1 MDSKTPA
8 VALQNVGRMYH
19 MYERPQDRLKQ
30 AFLWGRKRL
39 YREFW
44 ALRDIS
50 LEVRPGEAF
59 GIIGRNGSG
68 KSTLLQI
75 IAGTLRPSEGTV
87 RVEGRSAALLELGSG
102 FHPQF
107 SGRENVYV
115 NGAILG
121 LSRAEIDRKLPE
133 IEAFAEIGEFIDQP
147 LTTYS
152 SGMVVRLAFAVQ
164 VVVEPDVLIIDEAL
178 SVGDVFFQQKCFK
191 KIREILSRG
200 TTLLLVSHDLS
211 AVQNV
216 CNRVLVLD
224 AGRTIF
230 QGDAPQAIARYYE
243 MVGAVLPAL
252 AGEETAAP
260 TAADSHDSVSIAAVR
275 ERNILDP
282 ASPSRHG
289 PRGLEIAAARV
300 SGEDGRDLR
309 AVDMGG
315 RVGFELLVRAN
326 RDVARPNVGIELFNR
341 FGTLV
346 FATGALQQGQTLPP
360 MNEGDELFVRFEIEF
375 AVEPGEYT
383 FALAAAT
390 VAISPNPNV
399 GIFEDRF
406 EGMGPLAVHANP
418 EVLHPFY
425 GVARLPT
432 DTRWQI
438 REGGCPPSRSTT
450 SVQRKEE

>member
-1 MDSKTPA
+1 MESKPA
-8 VALQNVGRMYH
+8 VVVENVGRMYH

-44 ALRDIS
+44 ALRNVSIA
-50 LEVRPGEAF
+50 VPPGEAF

-75 IAGTLRPSEGTV
+75 IAGTLRPSQGSV
-87 RVEGRSAALLELGSG
+87 RVTGRSAALLELGSG

-121 LSRAEIDRKLPE
+121 LSRSEIDRKLPE

-191 KIREILSRG
+191 KIREILARG

-211 AVQNV
+211 AVQNL
-216 CNRVLVLD
+216 CDRVLLLD
-224 AGRTIF
+224 GGQTIF

-243 MVGAVLPAL
+243 MVGAVLPAM
-252 AGEETAAP
+252 AGEEIPAPATGSTDAAP
-260 TAADSHDSVSIAAVR
+260 FAAVK

-282 ASPSRHG
+282 SSPNRHG

-300 SGEDGRDLR
+300 AGDDGRDLH
-309 AVDMGG
+309 AVEMGG
-315 RVGFELLVRAN
+315 RVAFELLVRAN
-326 RDVARPNVGIELFNR
+326 RELFNR

-346 FATGALQQGQTLPP
+346 FGTGALQQGQTLPS
-360 MNEGDELFVRFEIEF
+360 MQEGDELLIRFEIELSI
-375 AVEPGEYT
+375 EPGEYT

-418 EVLHPFY
+418 EILHPFY

-432 DTRWQI
+432 ATCWQI
-438 REGGCPPSRSTT
+438 CKRDSRQAGSATT
-450 SVQRKEE
+450 LEKKEE